1 MDHGVLVEPDFNAF
15 FEERTVVGA
24 RNPVGKNVVG
34 VLGNQNLNANPAA
47 RRVNQGLENLTIGDE
62 IGAGNTD

>member
-1 MDHGVLVEPDFNAF
+1 M
-15 FEERTVVGA
+15 VGA
-24 RNPVGKNVVG
+24 RDPVGKNVVG